1 MTTELPK
8 RFTDHPVLLMLTVLK
23 HGRRRAMRQL
33 ARERRQMHLPH
44 YAVGAVLTEFGP
56 LSQKEV
62 SERIVMDPSDIVPII
77 DKMERAHM
85 IRRLRD
91 EKDRRRYMLS
101 LTDRG
106 TEFMGRMDKMV
117 GDKKDDFLAPLTPE
131 ERDEFMRILRKLLA
145 HLS

>member
-1 MTTELPK
+1 MNNELPK
-8 RFTDHPVLLMLTVLK
+8 RFSDHPVLLMLTVLR
-23 HGRRRAMRQL
+23 HGRRHAMRQL
-33 ARERRQMHLPH
+33 SHERRQMHLPH

-62 SERIVMDPSDIVPII
+62 SERIAMDPSDIVPII

-85 IRRLRD
+85 VRRLRD
-91 EKDRRRYMLS
+91 EKDRRRYILT

-106 TEFMGRMDKMV
+106 TAFMERMDRMV
-117 GDKKDDFLAPLTPE
+117 GDRKDDLLAPLTPE
-131 ERDEFMRILRKLLA
+131 EREEFIRILRKLLT